1 MNLLSV
7 ENIRRSYGERVLFD
21 GLGFGLSK
29 GQKTALIARNGT
41 GKTSLL
47 RILSGDE
54 EPESGQVIWRNG
66 IKVSY
71 LPQEPNFKEEL
82 SIWDTVFESDDPA
95 LQAIKEYEHAI
106 AHGSSSDAMQ
116 TAFDKIESLK
126 AWDRE
131 VKVKEILGKL
141 GLLDLDQQIKNLSG
155 GQKKRVALAHIL
167 IDLPDVIILDEL
179 TNHLDLEMVEWL
191 ENFLSEPSLTIFM
204 VTHDRYFLDR
214 VCNEILELE
223 DGELYKYKGNYSY
236 FLEKRDERFEQRSA
250 NVMRARNL
258 FRKELD
264 WMRRQ
269 PKARGT
275 KAKARVDAFKDI
287 SKVASTRLGE
297 DEMKIEFNIHRLGS
311 KIVEFHKVRKS
322 YGEKKILNGFQYTFK
337 RRERIGIVGHN
348 GSGKSTFLKMLTG
361 EEEPDGGKIVI
372 GETVVFGHYKQ
383 DGIVL
388 KEGQNVI
395 EAVKEIAEV
404 IPLTKGRK
412 ITAAQLLER
421 FMFDRKQH
429 HQKISKLSGGE
440 KKRLYLLTIL
450 MKNPNFLI
458 LDEPTNDLDVLTLQV
473 LEDFLEDFP
482 GCLVTVSHD
491 RYFINNLVDHLF
503 IFKGEGELKDFNGHY
518 ADYQDFI
525 KEEKKKKREAEKKAA
540 APKAKSKS
548 DSTKLGYLEQREF
561 DQLEDEIVK
570 LEDRKDEIGLKFNED
585 LSSEEIQALSLEMKD
600 LAETID
606 EKTMRWMELAEK
618 QA

>member
-561 DQLEDEIVK
+561 DQLEDEIAK